1 MAEEE
6 LIRIQWHVDRE
17 KNPCEYMLVSLHP
30 DYPDLK
36 VQVSSAEVSERTA
49 RARLMEM
56 MYRLGKEKGIP
67 ARRLRFKING
77 IDE

>member
-1 MAEEE
+1 MQT
-6 LIRIQWHVDRE
+6 IYIGGE
-17 KNPCEYMLVSLHP
+17 KIKLLT
-30 DYPDLK
+30 
-36 VQVSSAEVSERTA
+36 VQETAALLGVSERTA

>member
-1 MAEEE
+1 MAVED

-17 KNPCEYMLVSLHP
+17 KNPCEYTLVSLHP
-30 DYPDLK
+30 NYPDLK
-36 VQVSSAEVSERTA
+36 VQISSAEVSERTA

-56 MYRLGKEKGIP
+56 MYQLGEENGIP

-77 IDE
+77 IEE